1 MYEQIVNKWDIVN
14 RSATDSSGGQKL
26 ICAIAVCIVASM
38 CGVRQ
43 VLYIDV
49 KKDSETTTMFATTR
63 SERHAPKV
71 GREE

>member
-1 MYEQIVNKWDIVN
+1 MRN
-14 RSATDSSGGQKL
+14 TSGGQKL

-49 KKDSETTTMFATTR
+49 KKDSETTTMFATTVSAMHLKWVAR
-63 SERHAPKV
+63 NEGHLGAW
-71 GREE
+71 